1 MTKRGNPPTIRVTP
15 VPDSPK
21 WQVKRDGAERAS
33 AITDSQRAAD
43 ARAREIARNSGG
55 AEVVTHGED
64 GRISSKDTIGRPDP
78 FPPRDTEH

>member
-1 MTKRGNPPTIRVTP
+1 MSKKSAPPTIRVTP
-15 VPDSPK
+15 IPGSDQ

-33 AITDSQRAAD
+33 AITDTQRAAD
-43 ARAREIARNSGG
+43 VRAREIARNSGG

-64 GRISSKDTIGRPDP
+64 GRIRSKDTIGRPDP